1 MNKLLKLKFT
11 PEWDKFNVC
20 ECYRVY
26 VEYIDKRLSS
36 YCISVEDKEDKN
48 NYYRLIVTD
57 YAIELTSYCDCLS
70 DENLDCE
77 KKLIKSPDFMY
88 SYLYE
93 DDLEEVLNALEM
105 LKPAMEKQIEI
116 MNDLKLEEEERKKLW
131 LEKESFEV
139 AL

>member
-1 MNKLLKLKFT
+1 MSELLKLKFT

-36 YCISVEDKEDKN
+36 SCISVEDKEDKN
-48 NYYRLIVTD
+48 NYYRLIVTN
-57 YAIELTSYCDCLS
+57 YAIELTSYCDCPS
-70 DENLDCE
+70 DGNLDCE
-77 KKLIKSPDFMY
+77 KNLIKSLDFMY

-93 DDLEEVLNALEM
+93 EDLEEVLNALEM
-105 LKPAMEKQIEI
+105 LKPVMEKQIER

-131 LEKESFEV
+131 LKKEPFEFT
-139 AL
+139 L

>member
-1 MNKLLKLKFT
+1 MNELLKLKFT

-36 YCISVEDKEDKN
+36 SCLSVEDKEDKN

-57 YAIELTSYCDCLS
+57 YAIELTSYCDCHG

-77 KKLIKSPDFMY
+77 KNLIKSLDFMY

-93 DDLEEVLNALEM
+93 EDLDEVLNALEM
-105 LKPAMEKQIEI
+105 LKPVMEKQIER
-116 MNDLKLEEEERKKLW
+116 MNDLKLEDENRKDSW
-131 LEKESFEV
+131 LKKEPFEFI
-139 AL
+139 L